1 VSKTQTSSTSDAQL
15 PDDSR
20 FDATSD
26 PLPVRGSLH
35 GTDRQFVRQFLQ
47 NFNGS
52 LIDAYDPIVPYKITR
67 SSSGEELRIR
77 LEDSATTVGY
87 NRIRRATRG
96 TGYEIADMRVLA
108 CGTISLAFSHSN
120 E

>member
-1 VSKTQTSSTSDAQL
+1 MSKATTSDSDVQL
-15 PDDSR
+15 PETQDR

-26 PLPVRGSLH
+26 TLPVRGSLH

-47 NFNGS
+47 NFNDS
-52 LIDAYDPIVPYKITR
+52 LIDAYDPIVPYKINR
-67 SSSGEELRIR
+67 SSFDEELRIR

-96 TGYEIADMRVLA
+96 TGYEIADMRVLQS
-108 CGTISLAFSHSN
+108 GTISLAFAHKN